1 MYENDSF
8 FTLSPVG
15 QAGLLTLS
23 IIFGAL
29 VVFACWFVTRRLSW
43 FVSLPIAAIF
53 FFAFVWLSPQV
64 YYAYYLILFEL
75 EWGRVI
81 QQPPTPLFL
90 AKLLL
95 FSERANLSFH
105 SQGMLGWGLIMVSL
119 IKFRTHSETTPTP

>member
-8 FTLSPVG
+8 FTLSLLG
-15 QAGLLTLS
+15 QGGLLFVS
-23 IIFGAL
+23 ITFAVL
-29 VVFACWFVTRRLSW
+29 VLFVCWLMTRRLRW
-43 FVSLPIAAIF
+43 FLSLPIAVIL

-64 YYAYYLILFEL
+64 YYAYYLTLFEL

-105 SQGMLGWGLIMVSL
+105 SQGMLGWGLILVSL
-119 IKFRTHSETTPTP
+119 MKFRTHDETTPMP